1 MNQLLTTT
9 IGGRMANS
17 IDIGTIVLGAAVG
30 YGLRNEIR
38 CAGSIARNGLL
49 AGLAG
54 AAITAAQQAGQGGQA
69 PAGQAGGQG
78 KNP

>member
-1 MNQLLTTT
+1 
-9 IGGRMANS
+9 MANS

-30 YGLRNEIR
+30 YGLRNEIK

-54 AAITAAQQAGQGGQA
+54 AAITAAAQAGQAGAAPTAGGA
-69 PAGQAGGQG
+69 PTGGQAGGQG